1 MFYRA
6 DFPQH
11 AEDGAPSLAKSTR
24 QVNAKTNMKT
34 ILPTIIA
41 PLVLTG
47 VAGSAA
53 MIRSTEASDDPRD
66 AAWYSPGK
74 AFAPCL

>member
-1 MFYRA
+1 
-6 DFPQH
+6 
-11 AEDGAPSLAKSTR
+11 
-24 QVNAKTNMKT
+24 MKT

-53 MIRSTEASDDPRD
+53 MIRSTDASDDPRD
-66 AAWYSPGK
+66 AAWYSRGE
-74 AFAPCL
+74 AFAPVSNILSRSRRHS